1 MPLLGQMK
9 SQAEIQTAAAAAI
22 AHANADGIIPVPLD
36 LIARS
41 QGYEPYKFDG
51 KSEISGLVDYDNKR
65 IYINGN
71 ESETR
76 QRFTLAHEIGHAVL
90 HRGRKVVDYRKTIDA
105 PGVVPE
111 EREANSFASE
121 LLMPPD
127 RFKKAWRDRSG
138 NVYRV
143 AAYFGVSH
151 AAASF
156 RAKNLGLELP

>member
-1 MPLLGQMK
+1 MSLVRQMI
-9 SQAEIQTAAAAAI
+9 STASIETQASAVISKAG
-22 AHANADGIIPVPLD
+22 ADGIIPVPLD
-36 LIARS
+36 LIARTL
-41 QGYEPYKFDG
+41 GFEPYKFEG
-51 KSEISGLVDYDNKR
+51 QGEISGLVDYDNKK

-76 QRFTLAHEIGHAVL
+76 QRFTLAHEIGHAVM
-90 HRGRKVVDYRKTIDA
+90 HKGQRIVDYRKTIDA
-105 PGVVPE
+105 PSTDI
-111 EREANSFASE
+111 EREANRFASE
-121 LLMPPD
+121 LIMPPN
-127 RFKKAWRDRSG
+127 RFKAAWRERNG